1 MLDEKPNKYERQESL
16 PIPSYEEATTSRPTS
31 SRSFLG
37 IAEISHD
44 AERQDLLG
52 TARHDDRIRPRPQ
65 QNGYAAP
72 TVESARSSLDFLPSS
87 GGNSPRSSTDGLRTE
102 MLRME
107 VLDPR
112 VEGHSGRLSQ
122 TGNLL
127 TKRISSLTHSLS
139 AINLPFRQWLPS
151 IDYVRAH
158 MPNVPEQFI
167 PGWIMVV
174 RFFAFFLVLSLAYVL
189 FLSDVFT
196 ISHRGG
202 IGQVYDPESVRMYV
216 QDHVDKSY
224 IRKNLEHLTAFDH
237 IAGTEGSYVLAKW
250 VESLFHA
257 AGLENTGLERFDV
270 YLNYPK
276 EGGRRVAIT
285 EPAEKAWEAMIEEE
299 PAYTDPPRLQTM
311 VFHGHS
317 RSGDVRGPLVYANYG
332 SREDFKK
339 LENSGVEMKGKIAL
353 VRYYGSQGDR
363 ALKVKAAELAGCSGC
378 IIYSDPADDGFRKG
392 KTWPDGRFMP
402 STGVQ
407 RGAVSLMSWVVGD
420 VLSPGFASLPGE
432 RKRVSKDNNPGLNN
446 IPSIPLAWRDAQKLL
461 QAIKG
466 HGEKVPED
474 WVGGVPDVD
483 EWWTGDQNSPI
494 VHLKNNQD
502 EVERQ
507 PIYNVLGKITG
518 FEQPDKSIIVG
529 NHRDAWC
536 FGAAD
541 PGSGTAVFLEV
552 VRIFGEL
559 KERGWRPMRTIEFA
573 SWDGEEYNLIGSTE
587 HVEARMED
595 LRRNGFAY
603 LNVDVGVVGD
613 KFEAAACPLFEQAL
627 LRVLDRTSDP
637 VQNRTLRSLWDEQKS
652 TLQGLGAG
660 SDYVAFQDMAGVSS
674 IDMSFRGPPYPYH
687 SCYDNFEWMKAYGDP
702 NFDYHKTIAQ
712 IWALLILE
720 MADRPVLPLNF
731 EDYSRAVKSYVSD
744 LESYADSMDAPWKSL
759 EANTIFDLRSL
770 NAAADEFVANAKEFH
785 DWDRAWAAEVYGSGG
800 FESNIVAI
808 KRISHNTR
816 MANFETNL
824 LDVDGGLPG
833 REQFKHV
840 IFAPQAWSGY
850 DEAYFPGIRDAI
862 DNGDW
867 ELAQKQAE
875 KVAGILSYASKKLN
889 H

>member
-1 MLDEKPNKYERQESL
+1 MLDEKPNKYERQVSL
-16 PIPSYEEATTSRPTS
+16 PIPSYAEATTSRPIS
-31 SRSFLG
+31 SLSLLG
-37 IAEISHD
+37 PEEVSHD
-44 AERQDLLG
+44 AEWQRLLG
-52 TARHDDRIRPRPQ
+52 TAGHDDRTRHRPQ
-65 QNGYAAP
+65 RSGYEAP
-72 TVESARSSLDFLPSS
+72 AVESARSSLDFLPSS
-87 GGNSPRSSTDGLRTE
+87 AEDSPTNSTRGLRRE
-102 MLRME
+102 MLHME
-107 VLDPR
+107 VIDPR
-112 VEGHSGRLSQ
+112 VRGDSGLLSQ
-122 TGNLL
+122 TGNRL
-127 TKRISSLTHSLS
+127 TKRLSSLTHSFS
-139 AINLPFRQWLPS
+139 TINLPFRQWLPS
-151 IDYVRAH
+151 VDYLRACT
-158 MPNVPEQFI
+158 PRIPERCI

-174 RFFAFFLVLSLAYVL
+174 RFFAFFLVLSLAYAL
-189 FLSDVFT
+189 FLSDILTVGQ
-196 ISHRGG
+196 RGG
-202 IGQVYDPESVRMYV
+202 IGQVYNPESLRMYV
-216 QDHVDKSY
+216 QDHIDKSY

-237 IAGTEGSYVLAKW
+237 VAGTEGSYVLAKW
-250 VESLFHA
+250 VEGLFHA
-257 AGLENTGLERFDV
+257 AGVEDTGLERFDV

-276 EGGRRVAIT
+276 EGGRRVSII
-285 EPAEKAWEAMIEEE
+285 EPAEEAWEAVIEEE

-311 VFHGHS
+311 AFHGHS
-317 RSGDVRGPLVYANYG
+317 RTGDVRGPLVYANYG
-332 SREDFKK
+332 SRKDFKR
-339 LENSGVEMKGKIAL
+339 LENNGVDLKGKIAL

-402 STGVQ
+402 RMGVQ

-420 VLSPGFASLPGE
+420 VLSAGFASLPGE
-432 RKRVSKDNNPGLNN
+432 KRRDSKDNNPGLTN

-483 EWWTGDQNSPI
+483 EWWTGNQDSPI
-494 VHLKNNQD
+494 VQLKNDQD

-518 FEQPDKSIIVG
+518 FEQPEKSIIVG

-552 VRIFGEL
+552 VRIFGNL
-559 KERGWRPMRTIEFA
+559 KELGWRPMRTIEFA

-587 HVEARMED
+587 HVESRIED

-613 KFEAAACPLFEQAL
+613 SFEAAACPLFEQAL

-637 VQNRTLRSLWDEQKS
+637 VQNRTLRSLWDEKRS

-660 SDYVAFQDMAGVSS
+660 SDYVAFQDLAGVSS
-674 IDMSFRGPPYPYH
+674 IDMGFRGAPYPYH
-687 SCYDNFEWMKAYGDP
+687 SCYDNFEWMSTYGDP
-702 NFDYHKTIAQ
+702 NFEYHKTIAQ

-731 EDYSRAVKSYVSD
+731 EVYSRAVKTYIAD
-744 LESYADSMDAPWKSL
+744 LESYADSKGAPWRSVG
-759 EANTIFDLRSL
+759 ADTIFDLRSL
-770 NAAADEFVANAKEFH
+770 HAAADEFVTNAKDFH

-800 FESNIVAI
+800 FESNVVAI

-824 LDVDGGLPG
+824 LDVDGGVSANVPL
-833 REQFKHV
+833 
-840 IFAPQAWSGY
+840 S
-850 DEAYFPGIRDAI
+850 AY
-862 DNGDW
+862 
-867 ELAQKQAE
+867 E
-875 KVAGILSYASKKLN
+875 S
-889 H
+889 

>member
-1 MLDEKPNKYERQESL
+1 MLDEKPNKYERQQSL

-31 SRSFLG
+31 SLSLLG
-37 IAEISHD
+37 PEELSHD
-44 AERQDLLG
+44 AERQSLLR
-52 TARHDDRIRPRPQ
+52 TTSRDNQTRCRPQ
-65 QNGYAAP
+65 HNGYEAP

-87 GGNSPRSSTDGLRTE
+87 GENSQRNSTNGLRRE
-102 MLRME
+102 MLQME
-107 VLDPR
+107 VIDPV
-112 VEGHSGRLSQ
+112 VEGDSGRLSQ
-122 TGNLL
+122 TGNRL
-127 TKRISSLTHSLS
+127 TKRISSLTQSLS

-151 IDYVRAH
+151 IDYIRARI
-158 MPNVPEQFI
+158 PSIPERFI

-174 RFFAFFLVLSLAYVL
+174 RFFAFFLVLSLAYAL

-196 ISHRGG
+196 ISQRGG
-202 IGQVYDPESVRMYV
+202 VGQVYNPESVRMYV
-216 QDHVDKSY
+216 QDHIDKSY
-224 IRKNLEHLTAFDH
+224 IKKNLEHLTTFDH
-237 IAGTEGSYVLAKW
+237 VAGTEGSYVLAKW
-250 VESLFHA
+250 VEGLFHA
-257 AGLENTGLERFDV
+257 AGLEDTGLERFDV

-299 PAYTDPPRLQTM
+299 PAYADPPRLQTM

-317 RSGDVRGPLVYANYG
+317 KSGDVRGPLVYANYG
-332 SREDFKK
+332 SREDFKR
-339 LENSGVEMKGKIAL
+339 LERTGVDLKGKIAL

-392 KTWPDGRFMP
+392 KAWPDGRFMP

-432 RKRVSKDNNPGLNN
+432 KRRDSKDNNPGLTN

-461 QAIKG
+461 RAIQG

-483 EWWTGDQNSPI
+483 EWWTGDHNSPI
-494 VHLKNNQD
+494 VHLKNEQD

-552 VRIFGEL
+552 VRIFGDL
-559 KERGWRPMRTIEFA
+559 KELGWRPMRTIEFS

-613 KFEAAACPLFEQAL
+613 EFEAAACPLFEQAL

-637 VQNRTLRSLWDEQKS
+637 VQNRTLRSLWDEKKS
-652 TLQGLGAG
+652 ALQGLGAG

-674 IDMSFRGPPYPYH
+674 IDIGFRGSPYPYH
-687 SCYDNFEWMKAYGDP
+687 SCYDNFEWMRTYGDP
-702 NFDYHKTIAQ
+702 DFEYHKTIAQ
-712 IWALLILE
+712 VWALLILE
-720 MADRPVLPLNF
+720 MADRLVLPLDF
-731 EDYSRAVKSYVSD
+731 EIYSRAVKSYIVD
-744 LESYADSMDAPWKSL
+744 LESYADSKGAPLKSL
-759 EANTIFDLRSL
+759 ESDTMFDLRSL
-770 NAAADEFVANAKEFH
+770 HAAADEFVANAKEFH

-800 FESNIVAI
+800 FESNVVAI

-824 LDVDGGLPG
+824 LDVNGGVSVQTFSFCPWVVSLG
-833 REQFKHV
+833 
-840 IFAPQAWSGY
+840 S
-850 DEAYFPGIRDAI
+850 
-862 DNGDW
+862 
-867 ELAQKQAE
+867 
-875 KVAGILSYASKKLN
+875 
-889 H
+889 